1 MAALVEGI
9 FIQQQSLLRNKR
21 NVFLPYRLQTIYVLD
36 VPLGSVHV
44 DYHRRMV
51 VYLDHN

>member
-1 MAALVEGI
+1 MVELVEGI
-9 FIQQQSLLRNKR
+9 FIQRQNRLRKKR